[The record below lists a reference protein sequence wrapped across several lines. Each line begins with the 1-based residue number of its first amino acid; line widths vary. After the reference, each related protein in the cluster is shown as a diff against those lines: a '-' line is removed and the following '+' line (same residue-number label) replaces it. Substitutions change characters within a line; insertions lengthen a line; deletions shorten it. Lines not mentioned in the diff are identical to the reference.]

1 MIVFDVDGVVLD
13 LESRVLD
20 VVEELEGRRPQRLN
34 GNYRFGPRFGLS
46 DEAVAR
52 LWRRFEARGLWGDLN
67 PYPGAAEV
75 LRAVQALGLPIAFVT
90 GIDPADRALRAAN
103 LERLGIRDFGLYCTG
118 SAFAPKGPMLTRLG
132 ARAFVDDR
140 LRHLSD
146 AAAIVEHLA
155 WIDQGEDQD
164 IAHDEV
170 PGANRH
176 ASLAE
181 WLEAHHDWL
190 EAVARRVGSARP
202 ACRSRGG

>member
-20 VVEELEGRRPQRLN
+20 VIEELEGRRPPRLN
-34 GNYRFGPRFGLS
+34 GNYRFGERFGLS
-46 DEAVAR
+46 GESVAR
-52 LWRRFEARGLWGDLN
+52 MWQRFAERGLWGDLN

-132 ARAFVDDR
+132 ARAFIDDR

-164 IAHDEV
+164 IAHHAV
-170 PGANRH
+170 PGASRH
-176 ASLAE
+176 TSLADWLDE
-181 WLEAHHDWL
+181 HHGWLERLA
-190 EAVARRVGSARP
+190 ARTRP
-202 ACRSRGG
+202 GRRA